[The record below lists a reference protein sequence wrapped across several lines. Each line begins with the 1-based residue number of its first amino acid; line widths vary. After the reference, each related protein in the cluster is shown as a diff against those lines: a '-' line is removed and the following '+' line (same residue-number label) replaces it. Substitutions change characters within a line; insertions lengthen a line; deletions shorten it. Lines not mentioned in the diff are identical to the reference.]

1 MSEEREEVS
10 SHLRD
15 LRNQAGLGLREVAR
29 ELGVIHTRVLH
40 WEKTGRV
47 PKTEYAL
54 KLAELYNVGADA
66 VMGLSKGTPVIA
78 PNSKMAKL
86 FAEASQLPGQQQ
98 RRIAD
103 LLEDIVAAQK
113 MKAAEKEAAGV
124 SS

>member
-1 MSEEREEVS
+1 MSEVNEEQTQVS

-47 PKTEYAL
+47 PKVEHAI
-54 KLAELYNVGADA
+54 KLAELYHVGTDA
-66 VMGLSKGTPVIA
+66 VLGLPREKPMIA
-78 PNSKMAKL
+78 PNSKLAKL
-86 FAEASQLPGQQQ
+86 FSEAAQLPGRQQ

-103 LLEDIVAAQK
+103 LLEDIVEAQK
-113 MKAAEKEAAGV
+113 MKAEIEAKA
-124 SS
+124 S